1 MELIADESV
10 DFGIIRILRERGY
23 AVISITENFSSIKD
37 QKVLE
42 IANEKAVLLLTE
54 DKDFGDLVYRFQ
66 LPHKGILLM
75 RLSNLP
81 RQERIK
87 LAADIIDKNFENLKN
102 NFSVLT
108 HKGIRIRI
116 VK

>member
-10 DFGIIRILRERGY
+10 DFGIVKILRERGY
-23 AVISITENFSSIKD
+23 MVIYVTESFSGIKD
-37 QKVLE
+37 SKVLE
-42 IANEKAVLLLTE
+42 IANQKEILLLTE

-66 LPHKGILLM
+66 LQHKGILLM
-75 RLSNLP
+75 RLNNIA
-81 RQERIK
+81 RHERFK
-87 LAADIIDKNFENLKN
+87 LVADLIDKYFEELKN
-102 NFSVLT
+102 NFTVIT

>member
-10 DFGIIRILRERGY
+10 DFGIVRILRQKGY
-23 AVISITENFSSIKD
+23 SVISVTEKFSGIKD
-37 QKVLE
+37 TKVLE
-42 IANEKAVLLLTE
+42 IANKKAILLLTE

-66 LPHKGILLM
+66 LQHKGILLM
-75 RLSNLP
+75 RLNNIA
-81 RQERIK
+81 RQERFKIV
-87 LAADIIDKNFENLKN
+87 ADLMDKYFEELKN